1 MSWSIWLG
9 GMSVDQAG
17 EGTGEISL
25 RVDRIE
31 LAGLDERRDDAPVDA
46 ALVGAGEQRVLAIE
60 RDRPV
65 ILPMS
70 SRRSRSIIAGTP
82 SMAAAFA
89 ASAASSA

>member
-1 MSWSIWLG
+1 
-9 GMSVDQAG
+9 MSVDQAG

-60 RDRPV
+60 RDRADRALDHVGIDLDPAIVEKDGEAGPV
-65 ILPMS
+65 LE
-70 SRRSRSIIAGTP
+70 RVADRLGDAG
-82 SMAAAFA
+82 AA
-89 ASAASSA
+89 

>member
-1 MSWSIWLG
+1 
-9 GMSVDQAG
+9 MSVDQAG
-17 EGTGEISL
+17 EGAGEIGL

-60 RDRPV
+60 RDRPA

-70 SRRSRSIIAGTP
+70 GRKSRSTIAGTP
-82 SMAAAFA
+82 STGVVSS
-89 ASAASSA
+89 ASAASSV